1 MLLAKI
7 GVVAKELQ
15 KWQEMTLLVTR
26 HQEYEK
32 LFNEATAT
40 AIIGQN
46 WLKVFDALHHHDPA
60 FFSKQDLRQTII
72 QLDELVLK
80 VNNVSDVPKVLAY
93 KKIQELIGQ
102 KNQGL
107 KELWQDYVDKVSKG
121 QRSMLNALSA
131 IIGESETAIRLKSI
145 TDLEHTWPVTQKTL
159 DQLETSLQE
168 IDGLTTGLNV
178 TPEIQAFLTKL
189 GLKQMRLSDLTPSIT
204 NWLEQQDLKKKIIL
218 SFGH

>member
-1 MLLAKI
+1 MLVAKI
-7 GVVAKELQ
+7 GVAAKELQ

-26 HQEYEK
+26 QQEYEK

-40 AIIGQN
+40 AVIGQN
-46 WLKVFDALHHHDPA
+46 WLKVFEVLHHHNPV
-60 FFSKQDLRQTII
+60 FFSKQDWRQTII

-80 VNNVSDVPKVLAY
+80 LSNVSDVPKVQAY
-93 KKIQELIGQ
+93 KKIQDLIGQ

-107 KELWQDYVDKVSKG
+107 KGLWQEYVDKVSKG
-121 QRSMLNALSA
+121 QRNMLNALST
-131 IIGESETAIRLKSI
+131 IIGESETAIRLKNI
-145 TDLEHTWPVTQKTL
+145 TDLKHTWPVTQKTL
-159 DQLETSLQE
+159 DQLGASLQE